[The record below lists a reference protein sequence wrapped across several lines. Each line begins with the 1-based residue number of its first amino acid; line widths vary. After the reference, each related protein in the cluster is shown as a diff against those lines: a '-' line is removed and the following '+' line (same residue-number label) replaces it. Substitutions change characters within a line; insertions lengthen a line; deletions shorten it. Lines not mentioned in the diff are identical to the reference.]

1 MSLIIIMAPASG
13 QADASGEGVGNPRA
27 NAVTQN
33 GNGQTGASLAGVGNP
48 RANVVSQTGASGSA
62 PSTSRNPGASL
73 PETASQGA
81 GNAKVDDIKKMIE
94 KILKGDYKHAKDDS
108 DVDKFW
114 PAGVTLNTRKLIKG
128 IGRELAT
135 VKAKKPRDYEKYMK
149 KNMKGILTKNGLSNG
164 KDIIEHV
171 LSLQNIRLSNTSII
185 EGLTRRNYTNETM
198 ESLVKKIRDVIYES
212 PSNTLKNRIEKY
224 NFLKS
229 NIKKK
234 IKPQIKFKEITRG
247 SYIKFVLII
256 SACIYYDPVNMT
268 AIRVL
273 NQTIQS
279 IGEGES
285 SNVVNIG
292 INLSTKNKLPT
303 NKRKPLRIINQTIQS
318 SGEGESSGVV
328 NKNKMRQTRKK
339 EQPLRIIN
347 QTIQSSG
354 EGESSGVVNWDTN
367 NYKKISNEYIKNIA
381 NGSITKNTA
390 INKVAGNKRLTRTQ
404 KEKLIRRIQIG
415 KNTARNQTT
424 KVNYPRRQFFNEGEA
439 LIRGPARNVNI
450 TENPPAAPPA
460 ASSHPMQTQT
470 EDPPRPQPK
479 IQPWQ
484 GMLAKISTAVLAAL
498 SVAAATK
505 AKAAKAEAK
514 ARKAVKEANAANNKA
529 RESNSA
535 KAAKEAAKAAKAAK
549 AAEEIAKKAAREA
562 AEAAEAAKAAKAAEE
577 VAKNNPQLSLRSI
590 FKAIGN
596 GFRYGVKK
604 RVYNQFS
611 QVENKLRKG

>member
-1 MSLIIIMAPASG
+1 MASASG
-13 QADASGEGVGNPRA
+13 QADASGEGVDNPRA

-256 SACIYYDPVNMT
+256 SACIYYDPLNMT
-268 AIRVL
+268 AFRTL
-273 NQTIQS
+273 QQTIQS
-279 IGEGES
+279 IGEGETG
-285 SNVVNIG
+285 SNGNGTNPRTDTRSVQTGPVNPRTDTRSVQNG
-292 INLSTKNKLPT
+292 PVNPSTGT
-303 NKRKPLRIINQTIQS
+303 
-318 SGEGESSGVV
+318 
-328 NKNKMRQTRKK
+328 M
-339 EQPLRIIN
+339 
-347 QTIQSSG
+347 
-354 EGESSGVVNWDTN
+354 
-367 NYKKISNEYIKNIA
+367 
-381 NGSITKNTA
+381 
-390 INKVAGNKRLTRTQ
+390 
-404 KEKLIRRIQIG
+404 
-415 KNTARNQTT
+415 
-424 KVNYPRRQFFNEGEA
+424 
-439 LIRGPARNVNI
+439 

>member
-1 MSLIIIMAPASG
+1 MASASG
-13 QADASGEGVGNPRA
+13 QADASGEGVDNPRA

-328 NKNKMRQTRKK
+328 N
-339 EQPLRIIN
+339 
-347 QTIQSSG
+347 
-354 EGESSGVVNWDTN
+354 WDTN

-514 ARKAVKEANAANNKA
+514 ARKAVKKANAANNKA